1 MCGICGYIGNRLER
15 ETGMAMVNTMYHR
28 GPDYQDV
35 KIYEESNCVLGH
47 ARLSIIDL
55 SASANQPME
64 YSHYSIV
71 FNGEI
76 YNFKEIR
83 AELERLGHQFVL
95 ESDTEVIL
103 HAFAQWGKACVNRFV
118 GMFAFAILDREHK
131 KLFLVR
137 DRAGVKPLYYYYKSG
152 VFMFG
157 SELKAFYPHPE
168 FRKELNKEA
177 VGMYFKYGY
186 VPAPHAIFK
195 NTFKLLPGHYLEYDI
210 SSETIKIEKYW
221 DVLEYYRAPLLD
233 ISYDEAKEELEK
245 LLQSSFDYRM
255 VSDVPVG
262 VFLSGG
268 YDSAL
273 LTTLLQK
280 DRTEKIRTFTIGFE
294 VDGWNEAPAAAEL
307 AKMLGTDHTEMMC
320 TEEDC
325 KKIVPELPFYYD
337 EPFSDNS
344 AVPTILV
351 SKLARKQVT
360 VALSADGGDETFAGY
375 NRYAGLAN
383 VMKFIRAT
391 KNIKGSWVSDC
402 VGLLSRIAPKYSFY
416 REKGEYLSRMLNVEN
431 VYRTA
436 LVAEGGAFSTLSKDV
451 YTDIVK
457 MMYPEESFL
466 LNESEYHDPISVAM
480 AMDYIN
486 YMPNDILVKV
496 DRATMST
503 SLEGREPLLD
513 HRIIEFASRLPIEYK
528 YKDGNKK
535 RIYKDILYQYV
546 PREMMERPKTGFM
559 MPVEGWLRKDLKY
572 LLEENLNESMNPDL
586 FDVKETLRIKKLF
599 YQDKLKHENK
609 VIWRIL
615 AFQLW
620 YNYNLMS

>member
-1 MCGICGYIGNRLER
+1 MCGICGFIGNNLER
-15 ETGMAMVNTMYHR
+15 ETGMAMVMTMHHR

-35 KIYEESNCVLGH
+35 KIYKDCNCALGH

-64 YSHYSIV
+64 YGQYSIV

-83 AELERLGHQFVL
+83 KELEQLGHQFVL
-95 ESDTEVIL
+95 DSDTEVIL
-103 HAFAQWGKACVNRFV
+103 HAFAQWGNDCVGKFV
-118 GMFAFAILDREHK
+118 GMFAFALLDRKHN
-131 KLFLVR
+131 KLILFR
-137 DRAGVKPLYYYYKSG
+137 DRAGIKPLYYFHQSG
-152 VFMFG
+152 TFMFA
-157 SELKAFYPHPE
+157 SELKAFYPHPD

-177 VGMYFKYGY
+177 VGLYFKYGY
-186 VPAPHAIFK
+186 VPAPYAIFK
-195 NTFKLLPGHYLEYDI
+195 DAFKLLPGHCLEYDI
-210 SSETIKIEKYW
+210 SSESIKIEKYW
-221 DVLEYYRAPLLD
+221 DVLEFYRSPLLD
-233 ISYDEAKEELEK
+233 ISYEEAKGELER
-245 LLQSSFDYRM
+245 LLKSSFDYRM

-280 DRTEKIRTFTIGFE
+280 DRTEKIKTFTIGFE
-294 VDGWNEAPAAAEL
+294 VEGWNEAPAAAEL
-307 AKMLGTDHTEMMC
+307 ARMLGTDHTEMMC

-325 KKIVPELPFYYD
+325 KRIVPELPFYYD

-351 SKLARKQVT
+351 SRLARKQVT

-391 KNIKGSWVSDC
+391 KNIKGSWVSDG
-402 VGLLSRIAPKYSFY
+402 VGLFSRMAPKYSFY
-416 REKGEYLSRMLNVEN
+416 REKGEYLSRMLNVHSE
-431 VYRTA
+431 YRTA
-436 LVAEGGAFSTLSKDV
+436 LAAEGGAFSTLSKDV

-466 LNESEYHDPISVAM
+466 LNESDYHDPISVAM
-480 AMDYIN
+480 AMDYVN

-513 HRIIEFASRLPIEYK
+513 HRIIEFASRLPIEFK
-528 YKDGNKK
+528 YKDSNKK
-535 RIYKDILYQYV
+535 RIYKDILYKYV

-559 MPVEGWLRKDLKY
+559 MPVEGWLRKELRY

-586 FDVKETLRIKKLF
+586 FNVKEILKIKNLF